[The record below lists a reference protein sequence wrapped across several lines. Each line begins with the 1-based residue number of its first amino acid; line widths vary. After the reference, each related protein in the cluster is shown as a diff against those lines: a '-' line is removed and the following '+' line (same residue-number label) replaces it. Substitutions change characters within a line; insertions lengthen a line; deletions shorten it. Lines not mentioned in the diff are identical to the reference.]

1 MTEMTTNTTKT
12 ATVAAVALAL
22 VAVMLAYSTM
32 VLPVSAQTATPPTS
46 ASTPISNS
54 NAVPGQLAK
63 LGGQPVPLQGG
74 PMRGPMRGG
83 YGPVQQQANLTV
95 GQTINVSTAQGKF
108 YAVGNAKDN
117 GTASGSITFTVTGK
131 LAAGYTLSITQGTI
145 VVNGTTYT
153 VSSGSAQLDRS
164 ASALVGQGA
173 TTPSGQFLIR
183 ASAHGN
189 FVGTTATM
197 SLDLNAGTTEYL
209 VFLAGSVQG

>member
-1 MTEMTTNTTKT
+1 MMTEMTTNTTKT

-32 VLPVSAQTATPPTS
+32 ILPVSAQTATPSTS

-54 NAVPGQLAK
+54 NSVPGQLAK
-63 LGGQPVPLQGG
+63 LGAQPVPLQ
-74 PMRGPMRGG
+74 RGPMRGG
-83 YGPVQQQANLTV
+83 YGPIQQQANLTV
-95 GQTINVSTAQGKF
+95 GQTISVSTAQGKF

-209 VFLAGSVQG
+209 VFLAGSVRG